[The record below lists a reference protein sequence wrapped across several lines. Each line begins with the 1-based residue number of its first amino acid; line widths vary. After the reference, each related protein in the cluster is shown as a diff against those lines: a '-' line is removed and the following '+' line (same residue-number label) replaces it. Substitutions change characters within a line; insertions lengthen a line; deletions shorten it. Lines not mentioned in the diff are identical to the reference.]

1 MQTFACGY
9 CIFLMQ
15 KKNNILKRNVTLH
28 QNNYLYK
35 RLTLINVMMK
45 QVNIQFPLRML
56 GLLLGL
62 FLSVGAF
69 AQIEVKGH
77 VKDATGEPII
87 GATVRVAGTQTATVS
102 DFDGNFVLK
111 ANQGADIT
119 ISYVGYQ
126 QATVK
131 AAPSL
136 TVTLQDDQTVLQ
148 DVVVIGYGTVRKSD
162 ATGSVMSVEADQLNK
177 GLATSPADLL
187 QGKTPGVQI
196 TTNSGAPGA
205 GSTIRIRGGSSLSA
219 SNDPL
224 IVIDG
229 LPISSTEISGGD
241 VLNTINPN
249 DIESFSI
256 LKDASATAIYGSRAS
271 NGVILITTKK
281 GKAGSK
287 PRVNVDM
294 SGSFKTVAKKV
305 DVLGADAFREF
316 FMANYGDNAD
326 AVAALGNANTK
337 WQDEIYRSA
346 FSEEINASVTGGY
359 VSKESTFKMPYR
371 VSAGFLNNDG
381 TLKTTGMSRGTVGI
395 NLTPTLLNDR
405 LTINLNGKGVF
416 THNSYADEGA
426 IGAAVQYD
434 PLKPVD
440 SMWMSNGAPNTMS
453 TLNPVAMLNQ
463 QNKDSY
469 VRRFVGNAQFD
480 YKFKFLPGLR
490 ANLNLGLDFSTTTGW
505 NISDQYS
512 EVSYHD
518 KVQNGTGAWEKY
530 TQLRR
535 DQTLEFYLAYAK
547 ELKEIYSRFDVLA
560 GYSWQRFY
568 NKTTDKKIAN
578 DGSGQE
584 YDVSKPIFM
593 TESYLV
599 SFYGRLNYTLLD
611 RYLLTFTLRDDG
623 TSRFQN
629 NKWGLFPSAALAWRI
644 SEEPFMK
651 NADWLSNLKLRLG
664 YGITGQ
670 QNINQGDY
678 PSIPTVHTNQGGSYY
693 MFGNGIVVPITAKG
707 YASQIKWEET
717 TTYNIGLDF
726 GFARNRINGSID
738 VYKRKT
744 NDLLNKVPVASGTN
758 LTNYLLM
765 NVGDM
770 ENKGI
775 EAALNVVPIEKK
787 DLRWEIGFNIA
798 YNKNKITR
806 LTASDDPSYLGVE
819 AGDISGGVG
828 NKIQIQ
834 QVGNPINSFYVYQ
847 QVYDEAGKPLEGVYV
862 DRNFDGQITDDDR
875 YVYYKPDADVNLG
888 LNTELSYKKW
898 TLSASLRSSLGNY
911 VYNNVASNTEM
922 KADMWTNNFICNR
935 VSTAPYSNFAQAQY
949 KSDYYVQNASF
960 LKLDKVTLAYN
971 IAPWVRVNFTA
982 QNIFTITK
990 YDGVDP
996 EVANGIDNNMYPR
1009 SRNFILGASFN
1020 F

>member
-1 MQTFACGY
+1 
-9 CIFLMQ
+9 
-15 KKNNILKRNVTLH
+15 
-28 QNNYLYK
+28 
-35 RLTLINVMMK
+35 MMK

-69 AQIEVKGH
+69 AQIDVKGH
-77 VKDATGEPII
+77 VKDATGEDVI
-87 GATVRVAGTQTATVS
+87 GATVRVVGTQIATVT
-102 DFDGNFVLK
+102 DFDGNFVIK
-111 ANQGADIT
+111 ANQGADISVT
-119 ISYVGYQ
+119 FVGYQ
-126 QATVK
+126 TAIVK
-131 AAPSL
+131 AAPNL
-136 TVTLQDDQTVLQ
+136 EITLQDDQTVLQ

-196 TTNSGAPGA
+196 TTNGGAPGA

-229 LPISSTEISGGD
+229 LPISSTSISGGD

-281 GKAGSK
+281 GKAGAK
-287 PRVNVDM
+287 PRINVDI
-294 SGSFKTVAKKV
+294 SGTFKTVAKKV

-326 AVAALGNANTK
+326 AVAALGNANTN
-337 WQDEIYRSA
+337 WQDEIYKTA
-346 FSEEINASVTGGY
+346 FAEEINASVTGGY
-359 VSKESTFKMPYR
+359 VSKEKTFKMPYR

-381 TLKTTGMSRGTVGI
+381 NLKTSNMNRTSLGF
-395 NLTPTLLNDR
+395 NLTPTLLDDR

-416 THNSYADEGA
+416 THNSFADEGA
-426 IGAAVQYD
+426 IGAAVQYN
-434 PLKPVD
+434 PLRPVNNPD
-440 SMWMSNGAPNTMS
+440 GSYSRWESNGAPNTMS
-453 TLNPVAMLNQ
+453 TLNPVAMLYQ

-480 YKFKFLPGLR
+480 YKFKFLDGLR
-490 ANLNLGLDFSTTTGW
+490 ANLNVGLDYSTTSGW
-505 NISDQYS
+505 NITEKGS
-512 EVSYHD
+512 EISYHN
-518 KVQNGTGAWEKY
+518 KAENGTGLYEKY
-530 TQLRR
+530 TQKRR
-535 DQTLEFYLAYAK
+535 DKTLEFYLAYAK
-547 ELKEIYSRFDVLA
+547 ELKEISSRFDVLA
-560 GYSWQRFY
+560 GYSWQHFY
-568 NKTTDKKIAN
+568 NETTDKKEAN
-578 DGSGQE
+578 DGSGLE
-584 YDVSKPIFM
+584 FATTPLFK

-599 SFYGRLNYTLLD
+599 SFYGRLNYTFMD
-611 RYLLTFTLRDDG
+611 RYLFTFTLRDDG

-629 NKWGLFPSAALAWRI
+629 NQWGLFPSAALAWRVN
-644 SEEPFMK
+644 EEPFLK
-651 NADWLSNLKLRLG
+651 DVEWLSNLKLRLG

-678 PSIPTVHTNQGGSYY
+678 PSIPTYHTNQAGSLYW
-693 MFGNGIVVPITAKG
+693 FGNSVITPITPKG
-707 YASQIKWEET
+707 YAAQIKWEET
-717 TTYNIGLDF
+717 TTYNIGIDF

-738 VYKRKT
+738 VYQRKT
-744 NDLLNKVPVASGTN
+744 KDLLNTVPVAAGTN

-775 EAALNVVPIEKK
+775 EGAINVVPIEKK
-787 DLRWEIGFNIA
+787 DLRWEIGINVA
-798 YNKNKITR
+798 YNKNKITK

-828 NKIQIQ
+828 NHIQIQ
-834 QVGNPINSFYVYQ
+834 QVGNPINSFYVFQ
-847 QVYDEAGKPLEGVYV
+847 QVYGEDGKPLEGVYV
-862 DRNFDGQITDDDR
+862 DRNHDGQITDDDR
-875 YVYYKPDADVNLG
+875 YVYYKPDADVNIG

-935 VSTAPYSNFAQAQY
+935 VATAPYSNFSQAQY
-949 KSDYYVQNASF
+949 RSDYYVQNASF

-971 IAPWVRVNFTA
+971 IADWVRVNLTA
-982 QNIFTITK
+982 QNIFTITNYK
-990 YDGVDP
+990 GVDP
-996 EVANGIDNNMYPR
+996 EVAGGIDNNMYPR

>member
-1 MQTFACGY
+1 
-9 CIFLMQ
+9 
-15 KKNNILKRNVTLH
+15 
-28 QNNYLYK
+28 
-35 RLTLINVMMK
+35 MK

-87 GATVRVAGTQTATVS
+87 GATVRVANSQAATIT

-126 QATVK
+126 AATVK
-131 AAPSL
+131 AAPNL
-136 TVTLQDDQTVLQ
+136 TVTLQDDQTILQ
-148 DVVVIGYGTVRKSD
+148 DVVVIGYGTVKKSD

-205 GSTIRIRGGSSLSA
+205 GSKIRIRGGSSLSA

-229 LPISSTEISGGD
+229 LPISSTDISGGD

-281 GKAGSK
+281 GKAGAK
-287 PRVNVDM
+287 PRINVDM
-294 SGSFKTVAKKV
+294 SGTFKTVAKKV

-326 AVAALGNANTK
+326 AVAALGSANTN
-337 WQDEIYRSA
+337 WQDEIYQTA
-346 FSEEINASVTGGY
+346 FAEEINASVTGGY
-359 VSKESTFKMPYR
+359 VSKEKTFKMPYR

-381 TLKTTGMSRGTVGI
+381 TLKTTAMNRSTVGF
-395 NLTPTLLNDR
+395 NLTPTLLDDR

-426 IGAAVQYD
+426 IGAAVQYN

-440 SMWMSNGAPNTMS
+440 YKWESNGAPNTMS
-453 TLNPVAMLNQ
+453 TLNPVAMLNE

-480 YKFKFLPGLR
+480 YKFKFLDGLR
-490 ANLNLGLDFSTTTGW
+490 ANLNLGLDISTTSGW
-505 NISDQYS
+505 NVSDYQS
-512 EVSYHD
+512 EISYHN
-518 KVQNGTGAWEKY
+518 KIENGTGAWEKY

-535 DQTLEFYLAYAK
+535 DQTLEFYLAYAR
-547 ELKEIYSRFDVLA
+547 ELKEISSRFDVMA
-560 GYSWQRFY
+560 GYSWQHFY
-568 NKTTDKKIAN
+568 NETTNDKVAN
-578 DGSGQE
+578 DGSNARIYGDPTL
-584 YDVSKPIFM
+584 YK
-593 TESYLV
+593 TESYLI

-611 RYLLTFTLRDDG
+611 RYLFTFTLRDDG

-644 SEEPFMK
+644 SEEPFLQ
-651 NADWLSNLKLRLG
+651 NVDWLSNLKLRLG

-670 QNINQGDY
+670 QNINSGDY
-678 PSIPTVHTNQGGSYY
+678 PSIATYHTNQSGSFY
-693 MFGNGIVVPITAKG
+693 MFGNGVVIPVTPRG
-707 YASQIKWEET
+707 FDPDIKWEET

-744 NDLLNKVPVASGTN
+744 KDLLNKVPVGSGTN

-798 YNKNKITR
+798 YNKNEITK
-806 LTASDDPSYLGVE
+806 LTASEDPSYLGVE
-819 AGDISGGVG
+819 TGGISGGVG
-828 NKIQIQ
+828 NNIQIQ
-834 QVGNPINSFYVYQ
+834 QVGNPINSFFVFQ
-847 QVYDEAGKPLEGVYV
+847 QVYGEDGKPLEGVYV
-862 DRNFDGQITDDDR
+862 DRNYDGQITDDDR
-875 YVYYKPDADVNLG
+875 YVYYKPDADVNIG

-949 KSDYYVQNASF
+949 KSDYYVQNASY

-971 IAPWVRVNFTA
+971 LTDWCRLNFTA
-982 QNIFTITK
+982 QNIFTITN

-996 EVANGIDNNMYPR
+996 EVGNGIDNNMYPR

>member
-1 MQTFACGY
+1 
-9 CIFLMQ
+9 
-15 KKNNILKRNVTLH
+15 
-28 QNNYLYK
+28 
-35 RLTLINVMMK
+35 MK
-45 QVNIQFPLRML
+45 QVNIQVPLRML
-56 GLLLGL
+56 GLILGL

-77 VKDATGEPII
+77 VKDAAGEDII
-87 GATVRVAGTQTATVS
+87 GATVRVEGTQTATVS

-111 ANQGADIT
+111 ANQGAT
-119 ISYVGYQ
+119 ISVSYVGYQ
-126 QATVK
+126 TATVK
-131 AAPSL
+131 AAPFVE
-136 TVTLQDDQTVLQ
+136 VTLQDDATVLQ

-196 TTNSGAPGA
+196 VSTSGAPGA
-205 GSTIRIRGGSSLSA
+205 SSKIRIRGGSSLSA

-241 VLNTINPN
+241 MLNTINPN

-287 PRVNVDM
+287 PRINVDM
-294 SGSFKTVAKKV
+294 SGTFKTVAKKV
-305 DVLGADAFREF
+305 DVLSADAFREF
-316 FMANYGDNAD
+316 FMANYGTNAD
-326 AVAALGNANTK
+326 AVAALGNANTN
-337 WQDEIYRSA
+337 WQDEIYRNTFA
-346 FSEEINASVTGGY
+346 EEINASVSGGY
-359 VSKESTFKMPYR
+359 VSGNKVFKMPYR

-381 TLKTTGMSRGTVGI
+381 NLKTTGMSRGNFGF
-395 NLTPTLLNDR
+395 NLTPTLFDDR

-416 THNSYADEGA
+416 THNKFADEGA
-426 IGAAVQYD
+426 IGSAIQYN

-440 SMWMSNGAPNTMS
+440 NKWESNGAPNTMS
-453 TLNPVAMLNQ
+453 TLNPVFQLNEQ
-463 QNKDSY
+463 HKSSY

-480 YKFKFLPGLR
+480 YKFKFLDGLR
-490 ANLNLGLDFSTTTGW
+490 ANLNLGLDISTTSGW
-505 NISDQYS
+505 NISDYQS
-512 EVSYHD
+512 EVSYHN
-518 KVQNGTGAWEKY
+518 KVENGTGLWEKY

-547 ELKEIYSRFDVLA
+547 ELKEINSRFDVLA
-560 GYSWQRFY
+560 GYSWQHFY
-568 NKTTDKKIAN
+568 NKTTNEKKSN
-578 DGSGQE
+578 DGNNKYLYG
-584 YDVSKPIFM
+584 DPTLFK
-593 TESYLV
+593 TESYLI
-599 SFYGRLNYTLLD
+599 SFYGRLNYTFMD
-611 RYLLTFTLRDDG
+611 RYLLTFTIRDDG

-629 NKWGLFPSAALAWRI
+629 NKWGVFPSAALAWRI
-644 SEEPFMK
+644 SEENFMK
-651 NADWLSNLKLRLG
+651 NVDWLSNLKLRLG
-664 YGITGQ
+664 WGITGQ

-678 PSIPTVHTNQGGSYY
+678 PSIATYHTNQHGSLY
-693 MFGNGIVVPITAKG
+693 MFGNNVIIPITPKG

-726 GFARNRINGSID
+726 GFLGNRINGSID
-738 VYKRKT
+738 VYMRKT
-744 NDLLNKVPVASGTN
+744 KDLLNKVPVASGTN
-758 LTNYLLM
+758 LTNYLLT

-775 EAALNVVPIEKK
+775 EGALNVVPIEQK

-806 LTASDDPSYLGVE
+806 LTASDDPSYPGVE
-819 AGDISGGVG
+819 DGGISGGVG

-834 QVGNPINSFYVYQ
+834 KVGNPMNSFYVLQ
-847 QVYDEAGKPLEGVYV
+847 QVYDETGKPLEGIYV
-862 DRNFDGQITDDDR
+862 DRNHDGQITDDDR
-875 YVYYKPDADVNLG
+875 YVYYKPDPDVIIG

-898 TLSASLRSSLGNY
+898 TLSAAFRSFLGNY

-935 VSTAPYSNFAQAQY
+935 VSTAPYSNFQQAQY

-960 LKLDKVTLAYN
+960 LKLDKITLAYN

-982 QNIFTITK
+982 QNVFTITK

>member
-1 MQTFACGY
+1 
-9 CIFLMQ
+9 
-15 KKNNILKRNVTLH
+15 
-28 QNNYLYK
+28 
-35 RLTLINVMMK
+35 MK
-45 QVNIQFPLRML
+45 QVNIQVPLRML
-56 GLLLGL
+56 GLILGL

-77 VKDATGEPII
+77 VKDAAGEDII
-87 GATVRVAGTQTATVS
+87 GATVRVEGTQTATVS

-111 ANQGADIT
+111 AKEGAT
-119 ISYVGYQ
+119 LVVSYVGYQ
-126 QATVK
+126 NATVK
-131 AAPSL
+131 AAP
-136 TVTLQDDQTVLQ
+136 TVEVTLVDDETVLQ
-148 DVVVIGYGTVRKSD
+148 DVVVIGYGSVRKSD

-196 TTNSGAPGA
+196 VTNSGAPGA
-205 GSTIRIRGGSSLSA
+205 GAKIRIRGGSSLSA

-241 VLNTINPN
+241 MLNTINPN

-287 PRVNVDM
+287 PRINVDM
-294 SGSFKTVAKKV
+294 SGTFKTVAKKV
-305 DVLGADAFREF
+305 DVLSADAFREF
-316 FMANYGDNAD
+316 FMANYGTNAD
-326 AVAALGNANTK
+326 AVAALGNANTN
-337 WQDEIYRSA
+337 WQDEIYRNTFA
-346 FSEEINASVTGGY
+346 EEINASVSGGY
-359 VSKESTFKMPYR
+359 VSGNKTFKMPYR

-381 TLKTTGMSRGTVGI
+381 NLKTTGMSRTNFGF
-395 NLTPTLLNDR
+395 NLTPTLFDDR

-416 THNSYADEGA
+416 THNKFADEGA
-426 IGAAVQYD
+426 IGSAIQYN
-434 PLKPVD
+434 PLKSVD
-440 SMWMSNGAPNTMS
+440 SKWESNGAPNTMS
-453 TLNPVAMLNQ
+453 TLNPVFQLNEQ
-463 QNKDSY
+463 HKSSY

-480 YKFKFLPGLR
+480 YKFKFLDGLR
-490 ANLNLGLDFSTTTGW
+490 ANLNLGLDISTTSGW
-505 NISDQYS
+505 NISDYQS
-512 EVSYHD
+512 EVSYHN
-518 KVQNGTGAWEKY
+518 KVENGTGLFEKY

-560 GYSWQRFY
+560 GYSWQHFY
-568 NKTTDKKIAN
+568 NKTTNEKVSN
-578 DGSGQE
+578 DGNNTYLYG
-584 YDVSKPIFM
+584 DPNLFK
-593 TESYLV
+593 TESFLI

-611 RYLLTFTLRDDG
+611 RYLLTFTIRDDG

-629 NKWGLFPSAALAWRI
+629 NKWGVFPSAALAWRI
-644 SEEPFMK
+644 SEENFMK
-651 NADWLSNLKLRLG
+651 SADWLSNLKLRLG
-664 YGITGQ
+664 WGITGQ

-678 PSIPTVHTNQGGSYY
+678 PSIATYHTNQHGSLY
-693 MFGNGIVVPITAKG
+693 MFGNNVIIPITPKG
-707 YASQIKWEET
+707 YAPQIKWEET

-726 GFARNRINGSID
+726 GFLGNRINGSID
-738 VYKRKT
+738 VYQRKT
-744 NDLLNKVPVASGTN
+744 KDLLNKVPVASGTN
-758 LTNYLLM
+758 LTNYLLT

-775 EAALNVVPIEKK
+775 EGALNVVPIEQK
-787 DLRWEIGFNIA
+787 DLRLEIGFNIT

-806 LTASDDPSYLGVE
+806 LTASDDPSYPGVE
-819 AGDISGGVG
+819 DGGISGGVG

-834 QVGNPINSFYVYQ
+834 KVGNPMNSFYVLQ

-862 DRNFDGQITDDDR
+862 DRNHDGQITDDDR
-875 YVYYKPDADVNLG
+875 YVYYKPDPDVIIG

-898 TLSASLRSSLGNY
+898 TFSAAFRSFLGNY

-935 VSTAPYSNFAQAQY
+935 VSTAPYSNFQQAQY

-960 LKLDKVTLAYN
+960 LKLDKVTVAYN

-982 QNIFTITK
+982 QNVFTISK

>member
-1 MQTFACGY
+1 
-9 CIFLMQ
+9 
-15 KKNNILKRNVTLH
+15 
-28 QNNYLYK
+28 
-35 RLTLINVMMK
+35 MK
-45 QVNIQFPLRML
+45 QVNIQIPSRML
-56 GLLLGL
+56 ALLVGLLLT
-62 FLSVGAF
+62 VGAF
-69 AQIEVKGH
+69 AQQITVKGH

-87 GATVRVAGTQTATVS
+87 GATVKVAGAQQGTVS
-102 DFDGNFVLK
+102 DFDGNFTLK
-111 ANQGADIT
+111 ADQGQT
-119 ISYVGYQ
+119 LSVSYIGYQ
-126 QATVK
+126 TATVK
-131 AAPSL
+131 AAPSIQ
-136 TVTLQDDQTVLQ
+136 VTLLDDQTVLQ
-148 DVVVIGYGTVRKSD
+148 DVVVIGYGTVKKSD

-187 QGKTPGVQI
+187 QGKTPGVSI

-205 GSTIRIRGGSSLSA
+205 GSKIRIRGGSSLSA

-229 LPISSTEISGGD
+229 LPISSTDISGGD

-281 GKAGSK
+281 GKAGAK
-287 PRVNVDM
+287 PRVSIDM
-294 SGSFKTVAKKV
+294 SASVKTVAKKV
-305 DVLGADAFREF
+305 DVLGADAFRDF
-316 FMANYGDNAD
+316 FMANYGGNAD
-326 AVAALGNANTK
+326 AVAALGNASTK
-337 WQDEIYRSA
+337 WQDEIYRTA
-346 FSEEINASVTGGY
+346 FSEEINASVAGGY
-359 VSKESTFKMPYR
+359 VAKGLDFKMPYR
-371 VSAGFLNNDG
+371 LSAGFLNNDG
-381 TLKTTGMSRGTVGI
+381 TLKTTGMSRGTVGL
-395 NLTPTLLNDR
+395 NLTPTLLEDR

-434 PLKPVD
+434 PLKPVYND
-440 SMWMSNGAPNTMS
+440 DGTFHYWMSNGAPNTMS
-453 TLNPVAMLNQ
+453 TLNPVALLEQ

-480 YKFKFLPGLR
+480 YKFKFLEGLR

-505 NISDQYS
+505 NVSDYQS
-512 EVSYHD
+512 ETSYHD
-518 KVQNGTGAWEKY
+518 KTQNGTGAWEKY

-547 ELKEIYSRFDVLA
+547 ELKELKSRFDVLG

-568 NKTTDKKIAN
+568 NSTTDMKIAN
-578 DGSGQE
+578 DGSEKE
-584 YDVSKPIFM
+584 YSVDKPVFK

-599 SFYGRLNYTLLD
+599 SFYGRLNYTLMD
-611 RYLLTFTLRDDG
+611 RYLLTATLRNDG

-629 NKWGLFPSAALAWRI
+629 NKWGLFPSVALAWRI
-644 SEEPFMK
+644 SEEGFLK
-651 NADWLSNLKLRLG
+651 NVDWMSNLKLRLG

-678 PSIPTVHTNQGGSYY
+678 PSIATYHTNQGGSYY
-693 MFGNGIVVPITAKG
+693 MFGNNVIVPITAKG
-707 YASQIKWEET
+707 YDSNIKWEET
-717 TTYNIGLDF
+717 TTYNVGLDF
-726 GFARNRINGSID
+726 GFLRNRINGSID
-738 VYKRKT
+738 VYKRVT

-775 EAALNVVPIEKK
+775 EVALNVVPIEQK
-787 DLRWEIGFNIA
+787 DLRWEIGVNVA
-798 YNKNKITR
+798 YNKNEITR

-819 AGDISGGVG
+819 TGDISGGVG
-828 NKIQIQ
+828 NHIQIQ
-834 QVGNPINSFYVYQ
+834 QVGNPINSFYVFQ

-862 DRNFDGQITDDDR
+862 DRNRDGKITDDDR
-875 YVYYKPDADVNLG
+875 YVYYKPDADVNIG

-935 VSTAPYSNFAQAQY
+935 VESATYSDFSQAQY
-949 KSDYYVQNASF
+949 RSDYYVENASW

-971 IAPWVRVNFTA
+971 ICDWARVNFTA
-982 QNIFTITK
+982 QNVFTITNYK
-990 YDGVDP
+990 GVDP
-996 EVANGIDNNMYPR
+996 EVGNGIDNNMYPR
-1009 SRNFILGASFN
+1009 PRTFLVGASFN

>member
-1 MQTFACGY
+1 
-9 CIFLMQ
+9 
-15 KKNNILKRNVTLH
+15 
-28 QNNYLYK
+28 
-35 RLTLINVMMK
+35 MK

-69 AQIEVKGH
+69 AQIDVKGH

-87 GATVRVAGTQTATVS
+87 GATVRVDGTQTATIT
-102 DFDGNFVLK
+102 DFDGNFALK

-126 QATVK
+126 TATVK
-131 AAPSL
+131 AASNL
-136 TVTLQDDQTVLQ
+136 TVTLQDDQTILQ

-205 GSTIRIRGGSSLSA
+205 GSKIRIRGGSSLSA

-229 LPISSTEISGGD
+229 LPISSTDISGGD

-281 GKAGSK
+281 GKAGAK
-287 PRVNVDM
+287 PRINVDM
-294 SGSFKTVAKKV
+294 SGTFKTVAKKV

-316 FMANYGDNAD
+316 FMANFGDKEA

-337 WQDEIYRSA
+337 WQDEIYKNA
-346 FSEEINASVTGGY
+346 FAEEINASVTGGY
-359 VSKESTFKMPYR
+359 VANEGAFKMPYR

-381 TLKTTGMSRGTVGI
+381 NLKTSGMNRTSVGF
-395 NLTPTLLNDR
+395 NLTPTMLDDR
-405 LTINLNGKGVF
+405 LTINLNAKGVF
-416 THNSYADEGA
+416 THNSFADEGA
-426 IGAAVQYD
+426 IGSAVQYN
-434 PLKPVD
+434 PLQPVYK
-440 SMWMSNGAPNTMS
+440 SNGEYFRWESNGAPNTMS
-453 TLNPVAMLNQ
+453 TLNPVAQLNQ

-480 YKFKFLPGLR
+480 YKFKFLDGLR
-490 ANLNLGLDFSTTTGW
+490 ANLNLGLDYSTTSGW
-505 NISDQYS
+505 NVSDQYS
-512 EVSYHD
+512 EISYHN
-518 KVQNGTGAWEKY
+518 KVENGTGAWEKY
-530 TQLRR
+530 TQKRR

-547 ELKEIYSRFDVLA
+547 ELKEISSRFDVMA

-568 NKTTDKKIAN
+568 NEKTNVKVAN
-578 DGSGQE
+578 DGTNAA
-584 YDVSKPIFM
+584 YPVSEPYFK

-599 SFYGRLNYTLLD
+599 SFYGRLNYSLLD
-611 RYLLTFTLRDDG
+611 RYLFTFTLRDDG

-644 SEEPFMK
+644 SEEPFLRDT
-651 NADWLSNLKLRLG
+651 DWLSNLKLRLG

-678 PSIPTVHTNQGGSYY
+678 PSIPTYHTNQNGSLY
-693 MFGNGIVVPITAKG
+693 MFGNTVVTPITPKG
-707 YASQIKWEET
+707 YAAQIKWEET

-738 VYKRKT
+738 VYQRKT
-744 NDLLNKVPVASGTN
+744 KDLLNKVPVAAGTN

-765 NVGDM
+765 NVGDL

-775 EAALNVVPIEKK
+775 EGAINVVPIEKK

-798 YNKNKITR
+798 YNKNEITR
-806 LTASDDPSYLGVE
+806 LTASDDPNYAGVE
-819 AGDISGGVG
+819 TGGISGGVG
-828 NKIQIQ
+828 NNIQIHK
-834 QVGNPINSFYVYQ
+834 VGNPVSSFYVFQ
-847 QVYDEAGKPLEGVYV
+847 QVYGEDGKPLEGVYV
-862 DRNFDGQITDDDR
+862 DRNHDGQITDDDR

-971 IAPWVRVNFTA
+971 VTDWCRLNFTA
-982 QNIFTITK
+982 QNIFTITN
-990 YDGVDP
+990 YEGVDP
-996 EVANGIDNNMYPR
+996 EVGNGIDNNMYPR

>member
-1 MQTFACGY
+1 
-9 CIFLMQ
+9 
-15 KKNNILKRNVTLH
+15 V
-28 QNNYLYK
+28 
-35 RLTLINVMMK
+35 
-45 QVNIQFPLRML
+45 
-56 GLLLGL
+56 
-62 FLSVGAF
+62 
-69 AQIEVKGH
+69 E
-77 VKDATGEPII
+77 
-87 GATVRVAGTQTATVS
+87 
-102 DFDGNFVLK
+102 
-111 ANQGADIT
+111 
-119 ISYVGYQ
+119 
-126 QATVK
+126 
-131 AAPSL
+131 
-136 TVTLQDDQTVLQ
+136 VTLQDDATVLQ

-196 TTNSGAPGA
+196 VSTSGAPGA
-205 GSTIRIRGGSSLSA
+205 SSKIRIRGGSSLSA

-241 VLNTINPN
+241 MLNTINPN

-287 PRVNVDM
+287 PRINVDM
-294 SGSFKTVAKKV
+294 SGTFKTVAKKV
-305 DVLGADAFREF
+305 DVLSADAFREF
-316 FMANYGDNAD
+316 FMANYGTNAD
-326 AVAALGNANTK
+326 AVAALGNANTN
-337 WQDEIYRSA
+337 WQDEIYRNTFA
-346 FSEEINASVTGGY
+346 EEINASVSGGY
-359 VSKESTFKMPYR
+359 VSGNKVFKMPYR

-381 TLKTTGMSRGTVGI
+381 NLKTTGMSRGNFGF
-395 NLTPTLLNDR
+395 NLTPTLFDDR

-416 THNSYADEGA
+416 THNKFADEGA
-426 IGAAVQYD
+426 IGSAIQYN

-440 SMWMSNGAPNTMS
+440 NKWESNGAPNTMS
-453 TLNPVAMLNQ
+453 TLNPVFQLNEQ
-463 QNKDSY
+463 HKSSY

-480 YKFKFLPGLR
+480 YKFKFLDGLR
-490 ANLNLGLDFSTTTGW
+490 ANLNLGLDISTTSGW
-505 NISDQYS
+505 NISDYQS
-512 EVSYHD
+512 EVSYHN
-518 KVQNGTGAWEKY
+518 KVENGTGLWEKY

-547 ELKEIYSRFDVLA
+547 ELKEINSRFDVLA
-560 GYSWQRFY
+560 GYSWQHFY
-568 NKTTDKKIAN
+568 NKTTNEKKSN
-578 DGSGQE
+578 DGNNKYLYG
-584 YDVSKPIFM
+584 DPTLFK
-593 TESYLV
+593 TESYLI
-599 SFYGRLNYTLLD
+599 SFYGRLNYTFMD
-611 RYLLTFTLRDDG
+611 RYLLTFTIRDDG

-629 NKWGLFPSAALAWRI
+629 NKWGVFPSAALAWRI
-644 SEEPFMK
+644 NEENFMK
-651 NADWLSNLKLRLG
+651 NVDWLSNLKLRLG
-664 YGITGQ
+664 WGITGQ

-678 PSIPTVHTNQGGSYY
+678 PSIATYHTNQHGSLY
-693 MFGNGIVVPITAKG
+693 MFGNNVIIPITPKG

-726 GFARNRINGSID
+726 GFLGNRINGSID
-738 VYKRKT
+738 VYMRKT
-744 NDLLNKVPVASGTN
+744 KDLLNKVPVASGTN
-758 LTNYLLM
+758 LTNYLLT

-775 EAALNVVPIEKK
+775 EGALNVVPIEQK

-806 LTASDDPSYLGVE
+806 LTASDDPSYPGVE
-819 AGDISGGVG
+819 DGGISGGVG

-834 QVGNPINSFYVYQ
+834 KVGNPMNSFYVLQ
-847 QVYDEAGKPLEGVYV
+847 QVYDETGKPLEGIYV
-862 DRNFDGQITDDDR
+862 DRNHDGQITDDDR
-875 YVYYKPDADVNLG
+875 YVYYKPDPDVIIG

-898 TLSASLRSSLGNY
+898 TLSAAFRSFLGNY

-935 VSTAPYSNFAQAQY
+935 VSTAPYSNFKQAQY

-960 LKLDKVTLAYN
+960 LKLDKITLAYN

-982 QNIFTITK
+982 QNVFTITK

>member
-1 MQTFACGY
+1 
-9 CIFLMQ
+9 
-15 KKNNILKRNVTLH
+15 
-28 QNNYLYK
+28 
-35 RLTLINVMMK
+35 MK
-45 QVNIQFPLRML
+45 QVNIQVPLRML
-56 GLLLGL
+56 GLILGL

-77 VKDATGEPII
+77 VKDAAGEDII
-87 GATVRVAGTQTATVS
+87 GATVRVEGTQTATVS

-111 ANQGADIT
+111 AKEGAT
-119 ISYVGYQ
+119 LVVSYVGYQ
-126 QATVK
+126 NATVK
-131 AAPSL
+131 AAP
-136 TVTLQDDQTVLQ
+136 TVEVTLQDDATVLQ

-196 TTNSGAPGA
+196 VSTSGAPGA
-205 GSTIRIRGGSSLSA
+205 SSKIRIRGGSSLSA

-241 VLNTINPN
+241 MLNTINPN

-287 PRVNVDM
+287 PRINVDM
-294 SGSFKTVAKKV
+294 SGTFKTVAKKV
-305 DVLGADAFREF
+305 DVLSADAFREF
-316 FMANYGDNAD
+316 FMANYGTNAD
-326 AVAALGNANTK
+326 AVAALGNANTN
-337 WQDEIYRSA
+337 WQDEIYRNTFA
-346 FSEEINASVTGGY
+346 EEINASVSGGY
-359 VSKESTFKMPYR
+359 VSGNKVFKMPYR

-381 TLKTTGMSRGTVGI
+381 NLKTTGMSRGNFGF
-395 NLTPTLLNDR
+395 NLTPTLFDDR

-416 THNSYADEGA
+416 THNKFADEGA
-426 IGAAVQYD
+426 IGSAIQYN

-440 SMWMSNGAPNTMS
+440 NKWESNGAPNTMS
-453 TLNPVAMLNQ
+453 TLNPVFQLNEQ
-463 QNKDSY
+463 HKSSY

-480 YKFKFLPGLR
+480 YKFKFLDGLR
-490 ANLNLGLDFSTTTGW
+490 ANLNLGLDISTTSGW
-505 NISDQYS
+505 NISDYQS
-512 EVSYHD
+512 EVSYHN
-518 KVQNGTGAWEKY
+518 KVENGTGLWEKY

-547 ELKEIYSRFDVLA
+547 ELKEINSRFDVLA
-560 GYSWQRFY
+560 GYSWQHFY
-568 NKTTDKKIAN
+568 NKTTNEKKSN
-578 DGSGQE
+578 DGNNKYLYG
-584 YDVSKPIFM
+584 DPTLFK
-593 TESYLV
+593 TESYLI
-599 SFYGRLNYTLLD
+599 SFYGRLNYTFMD
-611 RYLLTFTLRDDG
+611 RYLLTFTIRDDG

-629 NKWGLFPSAALAWRI
+629 NKWGVFPSAALAWRI
-644 SEEPFMK
+644 SEENFMK
-651 NADWLSNLKLRLG
+651 SADWLSNLKLRLG
-664 YGITGQ
+664 WGITGQ

-678 PSIPTVHTNQGGSYY
+678 PSIATYHTNQHGSLY
-693 MFGNGIVVPITAKG
+693 MFGNNVIIPITPKG
-707 YASQIKWEET
+707 YAPQIKWEET

-726 GFARNRINGSID
+726 GFLGNRINGSID
-738 VYKRKT
+738 VYQRKT
-744 NDLLNKVPVASGTN
+744 KDLLNKVPVASGTN
-758 LTNYLLM
+758 LTNYLLT

-775 EAALNVVPIEKK
+775 EGALNVVPIEQK
-787 DLRWEIGFNIA
+787 DLRLEIGFNIT

-806 LTASDDPSYLGVE
+806 LTASDDPSYPGVE
-819 AGDISGGVG
+819 DGGISGGVG

-834 QVGNPINSFYVYQ
+834 KVGNPMNSFYVLQ

-862 DRNFDGQITDDDR
+862 DRNHDGQITDDDR
-875 YVYYKPDADVNLG
+875 YVYYKPDPDVIIG

-898 TLSASLRSSLGNY
+898 TFSAAFRSFLGNY

-935 VSTAPYSNFAQAQY
+935 VSTAPYSNFQQAQY

-960 LKLDKVTLAYN
+960 LKLDKVTVAYN

-982 QNIFTITK
+982 QNVFTISK

>member
-1 MQTFACGY
+1 M
-9 CIFLMQ
+9 
-15 KKNNILKRNVTLH
+15 LKA
-28 QNNYLYK
+28 K
-35 RLTLINVMMK
+35 
-45 QVNIQFPLRML
+45 
-56 GLLLGL
+56 
-62 FLSVGAF
+62 
-69 AQIEVKGH
+69 E
-77 VKDATGEPII
+77 
-87 GATVRVAGTQTATVS
+87 GATLVV
-102 DFDGNFVLK
+102 
-111 ANQGADIT
+111 
-119 ISYVGYQ
+119 SYVGYQ
-126 QATVK
+126 NATVK
-131 AAPSL
+131 AAP
-136 TVTLQDDQTVLQ
+136 TVEVTLVDDETVLQ
-148 DVVVIGYGTVRKSD
+148 DVVVIGYGSVRKSD

-196 TTNSGAPGA
+196 VTNSGAPGA
-205 GSTIRIRGGSSLSA
+205 GAKIRIRGGSSLSA

-241 VLNTINPN
+241 MLNTINPN

-287 PRVNVDM
+287 PRINVDM
-294 SGSFKTVAKKV
+294 SGTFKTVAKKV
-305 DVLGADAFREF
+305 DVLSADAFREF
-316 FMANYGDNAD
+316 FMANYGTNAD
-326 AVAALGNANTK
+326 AVAALGNANTN
-337 WQDEIYRSA
+337 WQDEIYRNTFA
-346 FSEEINASVTGGY
+346 EEINASVSGGY
-359 VSKESTFKMPYR
+359 VSGNKTFKMPYR

-381 TLKTTGMSRGTVGI
+381 NLKTTGMSRTNFGF
-395 NLTPTLLNDR
+395 NLTPTLFDDR

-416 THNSYADEGA
+416 THNKFADEGA
-426 IGAAVQYD
+426 IG
-434 PLKPVD
+434 K
-440 SMWMSNGAPNTMS
+440 WESNGAPNTMS
-453 TLNPVAMLNQ
+453 TLNPVFQLNEQ
-463 QNKDSY
+463 HKSSY

-480 YKFKFLPGLR
+480 YKFKFLDGLR
-490 ANLNLGLDFSTTTGW
+490 ANLNLGLDISTTSGW
-505 NISDQYS
+505 NISDYQS
-512 EVSYHD
+512 EVSYHN
-518 KVQNGTGAWEKY
+518 KVENGTGLFEKY

-560 GYSWQRFY
+560 GYSWQHFY
-568 NKTTDKKIAN
+568 NKTTNEKVSN
-578 DGSGQE
+578 DGNNTYLYG
-584 YDVSKPIFM
+584 DPTLFK
-593 TESYLV
+593 TESFLI

-611 RYLLTFTLRDDG
+611 RYLLTFTIRDDG

-629 NKWGLFPSAALAWRI
+629 NKWGVFPSAALAWRI
-644 SEEPFMK
+644 SEENFMK
-651 NADWLSNLKLRLG
+651 SADWLSNLKLRLG
-664 YGITGQ
+664 WGITGQ

-678 PSIPTVHTNQGGSYY
+678 PSIATYHTNQHGSLY
-693 MFGNGIVVPITAKG
+693 MFGNNVIIPITPKG
-707 YASQIKWEET
+707 YAPKIKWEET

-726 GFARNRINGSID
+726 GFLGNRINGSID
-738 VYKRKT
+738 VYQRKT
-744 NDLLNKVPVASGTN
+744 KDLLNKVPVASGTN
-758 LTNYLLM
+758 LTNYLLT

-775 EAALNVVPIEKK
+775 EGALNVVPIEQK
-787 DLRWEIGFNIA
+787 DLRLEIGFNIT

-806 LTASDDPSYLGVE
+806 LTASDDPSYPGVE
-819 AGDISGGVG
+819 DGGISGGVG

-834 QVGNPINSFYVYQ
+834 KVGNPMNSFYVLQ

-862 DRNFDGQITDDDR
+862 DRNHDGQITDDDR
-875 YVYYKPDADVNLG
+875 YVYYKPDPDVIIG

-898 TLSASLRSSLGNY
+898 TFSAAFRSFLGNY

-935 VSTAPYSNFAQAQY
+935 VSTAPYSNFQQAQY

-960 LKLDKVTLAYN
+960 LKLDKVTVAYN

-982 QNIFTITK
+982 QNVFTISK

-1009 SRNFILGASFN
+1009 SRNFILGRKL
-1020 F
+1020 

>member
-1 MQTFACGY
+1 
-9 CIFLMQ
+9 
-15 KKNNILKRNVTLH
+15 
-28 QNNYLYK
+28 
-35 RLTLINVMMK
+35 MK
-45 QVNIQFPLRML
+45 QVNIQVPLRML
-56 GLLLGL
+56 GLILGL

-77 VKDATGEPII
+77 VKDAAGEDII
-87 GATVRVAGTQTATVS
+87 GATVRVEGTQTATVS

-111 ANQGADIT
+111 AKEGAT
-119 ISYVGYQ
+119 LVVSYVGYQ
-126 QATVK
+126 NATVK
-131 AAPSL
+131 AAP
-136 TVTLQDDQTVLQ
+136 TVEVTLVDDETVLQ
-148 DVVVIGYGTVRKSD
+148 DVVVIGYGSVRKSD

-196 TTNSGAPGA
+196 VTNSGAPGA
-205 GSTIRIRGGSSLSA
+205 GAKIRIRGGSSLSA

-241 VLNTINPN
+241 MLNTINPN

-287 PRVNVDM
+287 PRINVDM
-294 SGSFKTVAKKV
+294 SGTFKTVAKKV
-305 DVLGADAFREF
+305 DVLSADAFREF
-316 FMANYGDNAD
+316 FMANYGTNAD
-326 AVAALGNANTK
+326 AVAALGNANTN
-337 WQDEIYRSA
+337 WQDEIYRNTFA
-346 FSEEINASVTGGY
+346 EEINASVSGGY
-359 VSKESTFKMPYR
+359 VSGNKTFKMPYR

-381 TLKTTGMSRGTVGI
+381 NLKTTGMSRTNFGF
-395 NLTPTLLNDR
+395 NLTPTLFDDR

-416 THNSYADEGA
+416 THNKFADEGA
-426 IGAAVQYD
+426 IGSAIQYN
-434 PLKPVD
+434 PLKSVD
-440 SMWMSNGAPNTMS
+440 SKWESNGAPNTMS
-453 TLNPVAMLNQ
+453 TLNPVFQLNEQ
-463 QNKDSY
+463 HKSSY

-480 YKFKFLPGLR
+480 YKFKFLDGLR
-490 ANLNLGLDFSTTTGW
+490 ANLNLGLDISTTSGW
-505 NISDQYS
+505 NISDYQS
-512 EVSYHD
+512 EVSYHN
-518 KVQNGTGAWEKY
+518 KVENGTGLFEKY

-560 GYSWQRFY
+560 GYSWQHFY
-568 NKTTDKKIAN
+568 NKTTNEKVSN
-578 DGSGQE
+578 DGNNTYLYG
-584 YDVSKPIFM
+584 DPTLFK
-593 TESYLV
+593 TESFLI

-611 RYLLTFTLRDDG
+611 RYLLTFTIRDDG

-629 NKWGLFPSAALAWRI
+629 NKWGVFPSAALAWRI
-644 SEEPFMK
+644 SEENFMK
-651 NADWLSNLKLRLG
+651 NVDWLSNLKLRLG
-664 YGITGQ
+664 WGITGQ

-678 PSIPTVHTNQGGSYY
+678 PSIATYHTNQHGSLY
-693 MFGNGIVVPITAKG
+693 MFGNNVIIPITPKG
-707 YASQIKWEET
+707 YAPQIKWEET

-726 GFARNRINGSID
+726 GFLGNRINGSID
-738 VYKRKT
+738 VYQRKT
-744 NDLLNKVPVASGTN
+744 KDLLNKVPVASGTN
-758 LTNYLLM
+758 LTNYLLT

-775 EAALNVVPIEKK
+775 EGALNVVPIEQK
-787 DLRWEIGFNIA
+787 DLRLEIGFNIT

-806 LTASDDPSYLGVE
+806 LTASDDPSYPGVE
-819 AGDISGGVG
+819 DGGISGGVG

-834 QVGNPINSFYVYQ
+834 KVGNPMNSFYVLQ

-862 DRNFDGQITDDDR
+862 DRNHDGQITDDDR
-875 YVYYKPDADVNLG
+875 YVYYKPDPDVIIG

-898 TLSASLRSSLGNY
+898 TFSAAFRSFLGNY

-935 VSTAPYSNFAQAQY
+935 VSTAPYSNFQQAQY

-960 LKLDKVTLAYN
+960 LKLDKVTVAYN

-982 QNIFTITK
+982 QNVFTISK

>member
-1 MQTFACGY
+1 
-9 CIFLMQ
+9 
-15 KKNNILKRNVTLH
+15 
-28 QNNYLYK
+28 
-35 RLTLINVMMK
+35 MK
-45 QVNIQFPLRML
+45 QVNIQVPLRML
-56 GLLLGL
+56 GLILGL

-77 VKDATGEPII
+77 VKDAAGEDII
-87 GATVRVAGTQTATVS
+87 GATVRVEGTQTATVS

-111 ANQGADIT
+111 AKEGAT
-119 ISYVGYQ
+119 LVVSYVGYQ
-126 QATVK
+126 NATVK
-131 AAPSL
+131 AAP
-136 TVTLQDDQTVLQ
+136 TVEVTLVDDETVLQ
-148 DVVVIGYGTVRKSD
+148 DVVVIGYGSVRKSD

-196 TTNSGAPGA
+196 VTNSGAPGA
-205 GSTIRIRGGSSLSA
+205 GAKIRIRGGSSLSA

-241 VLNTINPN
+241 MLNTINPN

-287 PRVNVDM
+287 PRINVDM
-294 SGSFKTVAKKV
+294 SGTFKTVAKKV
-305 DVLGADAFREF
+305 DVLSADAFREF
-316 FMANYGDNAD
+316 FMANYGTNAD
-326 AVAALGNANTK
+326 AVAALGNANTN
-337 WQDEIYRSA
+337 WQDEIYRNTFA
-346 FSEEINASVTGGY
+346 EEINASVSGGY
-359 VSKESTFKMPYR
+359 VSGNKTFKMPYR

-381 TLKTTGMSRGTVGI
+381 NLKTTGMSRTNFGF
-395 NLTPTLLNDR
+395 NLTPTLFDDR

-416 THNSYADEGA
+416 THNKFADEGA
-426 IGAAVQYD
+426 IGSAIQYN
-434 PLKPVD
+434 PLKSVD
-440 SMWMSNGAPNTMS
+440 SKWESNGAPNTMS
-453 TLNPVAMLNQ
+453 TLNPVFQLNEQ
-463 QNKDSY
+463 HKSSY

-480 YKFKFLPGLR
+480 YKFKFLDGLR
-490 ANLNLGLDFSTTTGW
+490 ANLNLGLDISTTSGW
-505 NISDQYS
+505 NISDYQS
-512 EVSYHD
+512 EVSYHN
-518 KVQNGTGAWEKY
+518 KVENGTGLFEKY

-560 GYSWQRFY
+560 GYSWQHFY
-568 NKTTDKKIAN
+568 NKTTNEKVSN
-578 DGSGQE
+578 DGNNTYLYG
-584 YDVSKPIFM
+584 DPTLFK
-593 TESYLV
+593 TESFLI

-611 RYLLTFTLRDDG
+611 RYLLTFTIRDDG

-629 NKWGLFPSAALAWRI
+629 NKWGVFPSAALAWRI
-644 SEEPFMK
+644 SEENFMK
-651 NADWLSNLKLRLG
+651 NVDWLSNLKLRLG
-664 YGITGQ
+664 WGITGQ

-678 PSIPTVHTNQGGSYY
+678 PSIATYHTNQHGSLY
-693 MFGNGIVVPITAKG
+693 MFGNNVIIPITPKG
-707 YASQIKWEET
+707 YAPKIKWEET

-726 GFARNRINGSID
+726 GFLGNRINGSID
-738 VYKRKT
+738 VYQRKT
-744 NDLLNKVPVASGTN
+744 KDLLNKVPVASGTN
-758 LTNYLLM
+758 LTNYLLT

-775 EAALNVVPIEKK
+775 EGALNVVPIEQK
-787 DLRWEIGFNIA
+787 DLRLEIGFNIT

-806 LTASDDPSYLGVE
+806 LTASDDPSYPGVE
-819 AGDISGGVG
+819 DGGISGGVG

-834 QVGNPINSFYVYQ
+834 KVGNPMNSFYVLQ

-862 DRNFDGQITDDDR
+862 DRNHDGQITDDDR
-875 YVYYKPDADVNLG
+875 YVYYKPDPDVIIG

-898 TLSASLRSSLGNY
+898 TFSAAFRSFLGNY

-935 VSTAPYSNFAQAQY
+935 VSTAPYSNFQQAQY

-960 LKLDKVTLAYN
+960 LKLDKVTVAYN

-982 QNIFTITK
+982 QNVFTISK

>member
-1 MQTFACGY
+1 
-9 CIFLMQ
+9 
-15 KKNNILKRNVTLH
+15 
-28 QNNYLYK
+28 
-35 RLTLINVMMK
+35 MMK
-45 QVNIQFPLRML
+45 QVNIQIPLRML
-56 GLLLGL
+56 GLILGL

-77 VKDATGEPII
+77 VKDAAGEDII
-87 GATVRVAGTQTATVS
+87 GATVRVEGTQTATVS

-111 ANQGADIT
+111 AKEGAT
-119 ISYVGYQ
+119 LVVSYVGYQ
-126 QATVK
+126 NATVK
-131 AAPSL
+131 AAP
-136 TVTLQDDQTVLQ
+136 TVEVTLQDDATVLQ

-196 TTNSGAPGA
+196 VSTSGAPGA
-205 GSTIRIRGGSSLSA
+205 SSKIRIRGGSSLSA

-241 VLNTINPN
+241 MLNTINPN

-287 PRVNVDM
+287 PRINVDM
-294 SGSFKTVAKKV
+294 SGTFKTVAKKV
-305 DVLGADAFREF
+305 DVLSADAFREF
-316 FMANYGDNAD
+316 FMANYGTNAD
-326 AVAALGNANTK
+326 AVAALGNANTN
-337 WQDEIYRSA
+337 WQDEIYRNTFA
-346 FSEEINASVTGGY
+346 EEINASVSGGY
-359 VSKESTFKMPYR
+359 VSGNKVFKMPYR

-381 TLKTTGMSRGTVGI
+381 NLKTTGMSRGNFGF
-395 NLTPTLLNDR
+395 NLTPTLFDDR

-416 THNSYADEGA
+416 THNKFADEGA
-426 IGAAVQYD
+426 IGSAIQYN

-440 SMWMSNGAPNTMS
+440 NKWESNGAPNTMS
-453 TLNPVAMLNQ
+453 TLNPVFQLNEQ
-463 QNKDSY
+463 HKSSY

-480 YKFKFLPGLR
+480 YKFKFLDGLR
-490 ANLNLGLDFSTTTGW
+490 ANLNLGLDISTTSGW
-505 NISDQYS
+505 NISDYQS
-512 EVSYHD
+512 EVSYHN
-518 KVQNGTGAWEKY
+518 KVENGTGLWEKY

-535 DQTLEFYLAYAK
+535 DQTLEFYLAHAK
-547 ELKEIYSRFDVLA
+547 ELKEINSRFDVLA
-560 GYSWQRFY
+560 GYSWQHFY
-568 NKTTDKKIAN
+568 NKTTNEKKSN
-578 DGSGQE
+578 DGNNKYLYG
-584 YDVSKPIFM
+584 DPTLFK
-593 TESYLV
+593 TESYLI
-599 SFYGRLNYTLLD
+599 SFYGRLNYTFMD
-611 RYLLTFTLRDDG
+611 RYLLTFTIRDDG

-629 NKWGLFPSAALAWRI
+629 NKWGVFPSAALAWRI
-644 SEEPFMK
+644 SEENFMK
-651 NADWLSNLKLRLG
+651 NVDWLSNLKLRLG
-664 YGITGQ
+664 WGITGQ

-678 PSIPTVHTNQGGSYY
+678 PSIATYHTNQHGSLY
-693 MFGNGIVVPITAKG
+693 MFGNNVIIPITPKG

-726 GFARNRINGSID
+726 GFLGNRINGSID
-738 VYKRKT
+738 VYMRKT
-744 NDLLNKVPVASGTN
+744 KDLLNKVPVASGTN
-758 LTNYLLM
+758 LTNYLLT

-775 EAALNVVPIEKK
+775 EGALNVVPIEQK

-806 LTASDDPSYLGVE
+806 LTASDDPSYPGVE
-819 AGDISGGVG
+819 DGGISGGVG

-834 QVGNPINSFYVYQ
+834 KVGNPMNSFYVLQ
-847 QVYDEAGKPLEGVYV
+847 QVYDETGKPLEGIYV
-862 DRNFDGQITDDDR
+862 DRNHDGQITDDDR
-875 YVYYKPDADVNLG
+875 YVYYKPDPDVIIG

-898 TLSASLRSSLGNY
+898 TLSAAFRSFLGNY

-935 VSTAPYSNFAQAQY
+935 VSTAPYSNFKQAQY

-960 LKLDKVTLAYN
+960 LKLDKITLAYN

-982 QNIFTITK
+982 QNVFTITK

>member
-1 MQTFACGY
+1 
-9 CIFLMQ
+9 
-15 KKNNILKRNVTLH
+15 
-28 QNNYLYK
+28 
-35 RLTLINVMMK
+35 MK
-45 QVNIQFPLRML
+45 QVNIQVPLRML
-56 GLLLGL
+56 GLILGL

-77 VKDATGEPII
+77 VKDAAGEDII
-87 GATVRVAGTQTATVS
+87 GATIRVEGTQTATVS

-111 ANQGADIT
+111 ANEGAT
-119 ISYVGYQ
+119 LVVSYVGYQ
-126 QATVK
+126 NATVK
-131 AAPSL
+131 AAPFVE
-136 TVTLQDDQTVLQ
+136 VTLQDDATVLQ

-196 TTNSGAPGA
+196 VSTSGAPGA
-205 GSTIRIRGGSSLSA
+205 SSKIRIRGGSSLSA

-241 VLNTINPN
+241 MLNTINPN

-287 PRVNVDM
+287 PRINVDM
-294 SGSFKTVAKKV
+294 SGTFKTVAKKV
-305 DVLGADAFREF
+305 DVLSADAFREF
-316 FMANYGDNAD
+316 FMANYGTNAD
-326 AVAALGNANTK
+326 AVAALGNANTN
-337 WQDEIYRSA
+337 WQDEIYRNTFA
-346 FSEEINASVTGGY
+346 EEINASVSGGY
-359 VSKESTFKMPYR
+359 VSGNKVFKMPYR

-381 TLKTTGMSRGTVGI
+381 NLKTTGMSRGNFGF
-395 NLTPTLLNDR
+395 NLTPTLFDDR

-416 THNSYADEGA
+416 THNKFADEGA
-426 IGAAVQYD
+426 IGSAIQYN

-440 SMWMSNGAPNTMS
+440 NKWESNGAPNTMS
-453 TLNPVAMLNQ
+453 TLNPVFQLNEQ
-463 QNKDSY
+463 HKSSY

-480 YKFKFLPGLR
+480 YKFKFLDGLR
-490 ANLNLGLDFSTTTGW
+490 ANLNLGLDISTTSGW
-505 NISDQYS
+505 NISDYQS
-512 EVSYHD
+512 EVSYHN
-518 KVQNGTGAWEKY
+518 KVENGTGLWEKY

-547 ELKEIYSRFDVLA
+547 ELKEINSRFDVLA
-560 GYSWQRFY
+560 GYSWQHFY
-568 NKTTDKKIAN
+568 NKTTNEKKSN
-578 DGSGQE
+578 DGNNKYLYG
-584 YDVSKPIFM
+584 DPTLFK
-593 TESYLV
+593 TESYLI
-599 SFYGRLNYTLLD
+599 SFYGRLNYTFMD
-611 RYLLTFTLRDDG
+611 RYLLTFTIRDDG

-629 NKWGLFPSAALAWRI
+629 NKWGVFPSAALAWRI
-644 SEEPFMK
+644 SEENFMK
-651 NADWLSNLKLRLG
+651 NVDWLSNLKLRLG
-664 YGITGQ
+664 WGITGQ

-678 PSIPTVHTNQGGSYY
+678 PSIATYHTNQHGSLY
-693 MFGNGIVVPITAKG
+693 MFGNNVIIPITPKG

-726 GFARNRINGSID
+726 GFLGNRINGSID
-738 VYKRKT
+738 VYMRKT
-744 NDLLNKVPVASGTN
+744 KDLLNKVPVASGTN
-758 LTNYLLM
+758 LTNYLLT

-775 EAALNVVPIEKK
+775 EGALNVVPIEQK

-806 LTASDDPSYLGVE
+806 LTASDDPSYPGVE
-819 AGDISGGVG
+819 DGGISGGVG

-834 QVGNPINSFYVYQ
+834 KVGNPMNSFYVLQ
-847 QVYDEAGKPLEGVYV
+847 QVYDETGKPLEGIYV
-862 DRNFDGQITDDDR
+862 DRNHDGQITDDDR
-875 YVYYKPDADVNLG
+875 YVYYKPDPDVIIG

-898 TLSASLRSSLGNY
+898 TLSAAFRSFLGNY

-935 VSTAPYSNFAQAQY
+935 VSTAPYSNFQQAQY

-960 LKLDKVTLAYN
+960 LKLDKITLAYN

-982 QNIFTITK
+982 QNLFTITK

>member
-1 MQTFACGY
+1 
-9 CIFLMQ
+9 
-15 KKNNILKRNVTLH
+15 
-28 QNNYLYK
+28 
-35 RLTLINVMMK
+35 MK
-45 QVNIQFPLRML
+45 QVNIQIPSRML
-56 GLLLGL
+56 ALLVGLLLT
-62 FLSVGAF
+62 VGAF
-69 AQIEVKGH
+69 AQQITVKGH

-87 GATVRVAGTQTATVS
+87 GATVKVAGAQQGTVS
-102 DFDGNFVLK
+102 DFDGNFTLK
-111 ANQGADIT
+111 ADQGQT
-119 ISYVGYQ
+119 LSVSYIGYQ
-126 QATVK
+126 TATVK
-131 AAPSL
+131 AAPSIQ
-136 TVTLQDDQTVLQ
+136 VTLLDDQTVLQ
-148 DVVVIGYGTVRKSD
+148 DVVVIGYGTVKKSD

-187 QGKTPGVQI
+187 QGKTPGVSI

-205 GSTIRIRGGSSLSA
+205 GSKIRIRGGSSLSA

-229 LPISSTEISGGD
+229 LPISSTDISGGD

-281 GKAGSK
+281 GKAGAK
-287 PRVNVDM
+287 PRVSIDM
-294 SGSFKTVAKKV
+294 SASVKTVAKKV
-305 DVLGADAFREF
+305 DVLGADAFRDF
-316 FMANYGDNAD
+316 FMANYGGNAD
-326 AVAALGNANTK
+326 AVAALGNASTK
-337 WQDEIYRSA
+337 WQDEIYRTA
-346 FSEEINASVTGGY
+346 FSEEINASVAGGY
-359 VSKESTFKMPYR
+359 VAKELDFKMPYR
-371 VSAGFLNNDG
+371 LSAGFLNNDG
-381 TLKTTGMSRGTVGI
+381 TLKTTGMSRGTVGL
-395 NLTPTLLNDR
+395 NLTPTLLEDR

-434 PLKPVD
+434 PLKPVYND
-440 SMWMSNGAPNTMS
+440 DGTFHYWMSNGAPNTMS
-453 TLNPVAMLNQ
+453 TLNPVALLEQ

-480 YKFKFLPGLR
+480 YKFKFLEGLR

-505 NISDQYS
+505 NVSDYQS
-512 EVSYHD
+512 ETSYHD
-518 KVQNGTGAWEKY
+518 KTQNGTGAWEKY

-547 ELKEIYSRFDVLA
+547 ELKELKSRFDVLG

-568 NKTTDKKIAN
+568 NSTTDMKIAN
-578 DGSGQE
+578 DGSEKE
-584 YDVSKPIFM
+584 YSVDKPVFK

-599 SFYGRLNYTLLD
+599 SFYGRLNYTLMD
-611 RYLLTFTLRDDG
+611 RYLLTATLRNDG

-629 NKWGLFPSAALAWRI
+629 NKWGLFPSVALAWRI
-644 SEEPFMK
+644 SEEAFLK
-651 NADWLSNLKLRLG
+651 NVDALSNLKLRLG

-678 PSIPTVHTNQGGSYY
+678 PSIATYHTNQGGSYY
-693 MFGNGIVVPITAKG
+693 MFGNNVIVPITAKG
-707 YASQIKWEET
+707 YDSNIKWEET
-717 TTYNIGLDF
+717 TTYNVGLDF
-726 GFARNRINGSID
+726 GFLRNRINGSID
-738 VYKRKT
+738 VYKRVT

-775 EAALNVVPIEKK
+775 EVALNVVPIEQK
-787 DLRWEIGFNIA
+787 DLRWEIGVNVA
-798 YNKNKITR
+798 YNKNEITR

-819 AGDISGGVG
+819 TGDISGGVG
-828 NKIQIQ
+828 NHIQIQ
-834 QVGNPINSFYVYQ
+834 QVGNPINSFYVFQ

-862 DRNFDGQITDDDR
+862 DRNRDGKITDDDR
-875 YVYYKPDADVNLG
+875 YVYYKPDADVNIG

-935 VSTAPYSNFAQAQY
+935 VESATYSDFSQAQY
-949 KSDYYVQNASF
+949 RSDYYVENASW

-971 IAPWVRVNFTA
+971 ICDWARVNFTA
-982 QNIFTITK
+982 QNVFTITNYK
-990 YDGVDP
+990 GVDP
-996 EVANGIDNNMYPR
+996 EVGNGIDNNMYPR
-1009 SRNFILGASFN
+1009 PRTFLVGASFN

>member
-1 MQTFACGY
+1 
-9 CIFLMQ
+9 
-15 KKNNILKRNVTLH
+15 
-28 QNNYLYK
+28 
-35 RLTLINVMMK
+35 MMK
-45 QVNIQFPLRML
+45 QVNIQVPLRML
-56 GLLLGL
+56 GLILGL
-62 FLSVGAF
+62 FLSVSAF

-77 VKDATGEPII
+77 VKDAAGEDII
-87 GATVRVAGTQTATVS
+87 GATVRVEGTQTATVS

-111 ANQGADIT
+111 ANEGATIT
-119 ISYVGYQ
+119 VSYVGYQ
-126 QATVK
+126 TATVK
-131 AAPSL
+131 AAP
-136 TVTLQDDQTVLQ
+136 TVEVTLQDDATVLQ

-196 TTNSGAPGA
+196 VSTSGAPGA
-205 GSTIRIRGGSSLSA
+205 SSKIRIRGGSSLSA

-241 VLNTINPN
+241 MLNTINPN

-287 PRVNVDM
+287 PRINVDM
-294 SGSFKTVAKKV
+294 SGTFKTVAKKV
-305 DVLGADAFREF
+305 DVLSADAFREF
-316 FMANYGDNAD
+316 FMANYGTNAD
-326 AVAALGNANTK
+326 AVAALGNANTN
-337 WQDEIYRSA
+337 WQDEIYRNTFA
-346 FSEEINASVTGGY
+346 EEINASVSGGY
-359 VSKESTFKMPYR
+359 VSGNKVFKMPYR

-381 TLKTTGMSRGTVGI
+381 NLKTTGMSRGNFGF
-395 NLTPTLLNDR
+395 NLTPTLFDDR

-416 THNSYADEGA
+416 THNKFADEGA
-426 IGAAVQYD
+426 IGSAIQYN

-440 SMWMSNGAPNTMS
+440 NKWESNGAPNTMS
-453 TLNPVAMLNQ
+453 TLNPVFQLNEQ
-463 QNKDSY
+463 HKSSY

-480 YKFKFLPGLR
+480 YKFKFLDGLR
-490 ANLNLGLDFSTTTGW
+490 ANLNLGLDISTTSGW
-505 NISDQYS
+505 NISDYQS
-512 EVSYHD
+512 EVSYHN
-518 KVQNGTGAWEKY
+518 KVENGTGLWEKY

-560 GYSWQRFY
+560 GYSWQHFY
-568 NKTTDKKIAN
+568 NKTTNEKKSN
-578 DGSGQE
+578 DGNDKYLYG
-584 YDVSKPIFM
+584 DPTLFK
-593 TESYLV
+593 TESYLI
-599 SFYGRLNYTLLD
+599 SFYGRLNYTFMD
-611 RYLLTFTLRDDG
+611 RYLLTFTIRDDG

-629 NKWGLFPSAALAWRI
+629 NKWGVFPSAALAWRI
-644 SEEPFMK
+644 NEESFMK
-651 NADWLSNLKLRLG
+651 NVDWLSNLKLRLG
-664 YGITGQ
+664 WGITGQ

-678 PSIPTVHTNQGGSYY
+678 PSIATYHTNQHGSLY
-693 MFGNGIVVPITAKG
+693 MFGNNVIIPITPKG
-707 YASQIKWEET
+707 YAPQIKWEET

-726 GFARNRINGSID
+726 GFLGNRINGSID
-738 VYKRKT
+738 VYMRKT
-744 NDLLNKVPVASGTN
+744 KDLLNKVPVASGTN
-758 LTNYLLM
+758 LTNYLLT

-775 EAALNVVPIEKK
+775 EGALNVVPIEQK

-806 LTASDDPSYLGVE
+806 LTASDDPSYPGVE
-819 AGDISGGVG
+819 DGGISGGVG

-834 QVGNPINSFYVYQ
+834 KVGNPMNSFYVLQ

-862 DRNFDGQITDDDR
+862 DRNHDGQITDDDR
-875 YVYYKPDADVNLG
+875 YVYYKPDPDVIIG

-898 TLSASLRSSLGNY
+898 TLSAAFRSFLGNY

-935 VSTAPYSNFAQAQY
+935 VSTAPYSNFQQAQY

-960 LKLDKVTLAYN
+960 LKLDKITLAYN

-982 QNIFTITK
+982 QNVFTITK

>member
-1 MQTFACGY
+1 
-9 CIFLMQ
+9 
-15 KKNNILKRNVTLH
+15 
-28 QNNYLYK
+28 
-35 RLTLINVMMK
+35 MMK
-45 QVNIQFPLRML
+45 QVNIQVPLRML
-56 GLLLGL
+56 GLILGL

-69 AQIEVKGH
+69 TQIEVKGH
-77 VKDATGEPII
+77 VKDAAGEDII
-87 GATVRVAGTQTATVS
+87 GATIRVEGTQTATVS

-111 ANQGADIT
+111 ANEGAT
-119 ISYVGYQ
+119 LVVSYVGYQ
-126 QATVK
+126 NATVK
-131 AAPSL
+131 AAP
-136 TVTLQDDQTVLQ
+136 TVEVTLQDDATVLQ

-196 TTNSGAPGA
+196 VSTSGAPGA
-205 GSTIRIRGGSSLSA
+205 SSKIRIRGGSSLSA

-241 VLNTINPN
+241 MLNTINPN

-287 PRVNVDM
+287 PRINVDM
-294 SGSFKTVAKKV
+294 SGTFKTVAKKV
-305 DVLGADAFREF
+305 DVLSADAFREF
-316 FMANYGDNAD
+316 FMANYGTNAD
-326 AVAALGNANTK
+326 AVAALGNANTN
-337 WQDEIYRSA
+337 WQDEIYRNTFA
-346 FSEEINASVTGGY
+346 EEINASVSGGY
-359 VSKESTFKMPYR
+359 VSGNKVFKMPYR

-381 TLKTTGMSRGTVGI
+381 NLKTTGMSRGNFGF
-395 NLTPTLLNDR
+395 NLTPTLFDDR

-416 THNSYADEGA
+416 THNKFADEGA
-426 IGAAVQYD
+426 IGSAIQYN

-440 SMWMSNGAPNTMS
+440 NKWESNGAPNTMS
-453 TLNPVAMLNQ
+453 TLNPVFQLNEQ
-463 QNKDSY
+463 HKSSY

-480 YKFKFLPGLR
+480 YKFKFLDGLR
-490 ANLNLGLDFSTTTGW
+490 ANLNLGLDISTTSGW
-505 NISDQYS
+505 NISDYQS
-512 EVSYHD
+512 EVSYHN
-518 KVQNGTGAWEKY
+518 KVENGTGLWEKY

-547 ELKEIYSRFDVLA
+547 ELKEINSRFDVLA
-560 GYSWQRFY
+560 GYSWQHFY
-568 NKTTDKKIAN
+568 NKTTNEKKSN
-578 DGSGQE
+578 DGNNKYLYG
-584 YDVSKPIFM
+584 DPTLFK
-593 TESYLV
+593 TESYLI
-599 SFYGRLNYTLLD
+599 SFYGRLNYTFMD
-611 RYLLTFTLRDDG
+611 RYLLTFTIRDDG

-629 NKWGLFPSAALAWRI
+629 NKWGVFPSAALAWRI
-644 SEEPFMK
+644 SEENFMK
-651 NADWLSNLKLRLG
+651 NVDWLSNLKLRLG
-664 YGITGQ
+664 WGITGQ

-678 PSIPTVHTNQGGSYY
+678 PSIATYHTNQHGSLY
-693 MFGNGIVVPITAKG
+693 MFGNNVIIPITPKG

-726 GFARNRINGSID
+726 GFLGNRINGSID
-738 VYKRKT
+738 VYMRKT
-744 NDLLNKVPVASGTN
+744 KDLLNKVPVASGTN
-758 LTNYLLM
+758 LTNYLLT

-775 EAALNVVPIEKK
+775 EGALNVVPIEQK

-806 LTASDDPSYLGVE
+806 LTASDDPSYPGVE
-819 AGDISGGVG
+819 DGGISGGVG

-834 QVGNPINSFYVYQ
+834 KVGNPMNSFYVLQ
-847 QVYDEAGKPLEGVYV
+847 QVYDETGKPLEGIYV
-862 DRNFDGQITDDDR
+862 DRNHDGQITDDDR
-875 YVYYKPDADVNLG
+875 YVYYKPDPDVIIG

-898 TLSASLRSSLGNY
+898 TLSAAFRSFLGNY

-935 VSTAPYSNFAQAQY
+935 VSTAPYSNFQQAQY

-960 LKLDKVTLAYN
+960 LKLDKITLAYN

-982 QNIFTITK
+982 QNVFTITK